1 MQNRWSEEEAKGLSD
16 LEFLVY
22 QSRLIGADPALVLW
36 GGGNTS
42 LKVTQT
48 DFRGRAAKSMLIKGS
63 GSDMKSAQAKDFPAV
78 RLDDVLPLFI
88 RSDMSDEAMVEY
100 LERCVM
106 DPGSPRPSI
115 ETLLHAFLP
124 QASVVHSHAD
134 AILSLT
140 NTSDPQESLRGAFGT
155 DVAWVPYRRPGFL
168 LSKETALAALKRP
181 GPKGVVLLNHG
192 LVTWGP
198 TPRAAYDAHIDL
210 VTRAEEFI
218 RQRAAGKLVFGGT
231 KVPPIPSQE
240 RQRVAA
246 AVAPA
251 LRGFL
256 TPPGGPRLLLQF
268 DDSDDV
274 HAWAGSRGVREL
286 AEAGAATPDHLLNT
300 KRTPLLVEVSDPSY
314 AGDLRRALEEG
325 VGQYRQRY
333 TDWFHRYALEPASMR
348 DPNPRVILV
357 PGLGMWVTGR
367 DARAMTVVSDIY
379 HHTISIVAGAQSVG
393 DYASLSE
400 KDAYEAEYW
409 PMELYKLTLLPPERE
424 LAHRVAVVTGAARG
438 IGKAIARRLAQE
450 GAHLVMTDI
459 QTQGVQESAD
469 EINREVGTGRC
480 IAVPL
485 DVTSPDMVQ
494 ATFRQAVLTFGG
506 MDILVSNAG
515 IAPTGT
521 LDQLPLAVWQ
531 KSLDVN
537 ATGHLLVS
545 QEAVRIMREQGLGG
559 SLVFI
564 ATKNV
569 TAPGRGFGAYS
580 AAKAAEAQLAR
591 VLAIENGAYGIRSNI
606 INPDAVFQD
615 SGLWSSELRE
625 ERARAHGIPVSELE
639 DFYRR
644 RNLLQAFITPGDV
657 AEAALYLASDRSAKT
672 TGCIVTVDGGVP
684 EAFPR

>member
-1 MQNRWSEEEAKGLSD
+1 MDNRWSEEEAMGHSD
-16 LEFLVY
+16 LELLVY
-22 QSRLIGADPALVLW
+22 QSRLIGADPAMVLW

-42 LKVTQT
+42 LKANQT
-48 DFRGRAAKSMLIKGS
+48 DFRGRAAKSLLIKGS
-63 GSDMKSAQAKDFPAV
+63 GSDMKSTQAKDFPAI

-88 RSDMSDEAMVEY
+88 RSDMADEAMVEY
-100 LERCVM
+100 LERCIM
-106 DPGSPRPSI
+106 DPGSPRPSV
-115 ETLLHAFLP
+115 ETLLHSFLP
-124 QASVVHSHAD
+124 QASIVHTHAD

-140 NTSDPQESLRGAFGT
+140 NTKEPQEAVRGAFGN
-155 DVAWVPYRRPGFL
+155 DVVLVPYRRPGFL

-181 GPKGVVLLNHG
+181 GSRGVVMQNHG

-198 TPRAAYDAHIDL
+198 TLKASYDAHIEL
-210 VTRAEEFI
+210 VTRAEDFI
-218 RQRAAGKLVFGGT
+218 RQRATNKVVFGGT
-231 KVPPIPSQE
+231 KVLPIPSEE

-256 TPPGGPRLLLQF
+256 TPPGGPRLLIRF
-268 DDSDDV
+268 DDSDDIL
-274 HAWAGSRGVREL
+274 AWTGSKGVREL

-314 AGDLRRALEEG
+314 VGDLRRALEEG
-325 VGQYRQRY
+325 IDNYRQRY
-333 TDWFHRYALEPASMR
+333 AEWFQRCKVEPVDMR
-348 DPNPRVILV
+348 DPYPRVILI

-367 DARAMTVVSDIY
+367 DTRAMTVVSDIY

-393 DYASLSE
+393 EYASLSE
-400 KDAYEAEYW
+400 QDAYEAEYW
-409 PMELYKLTLLPPERE
+409 PLELYKLTLLPPERE
-424 LAHRVAVVTGAARG
+424 LARRVAVVTGAARG

-450 GAHLVMTDI
+450 GAHVVMTDI
-459 QTQGVQESAD
+459 QTQGLQEAAD
-469 EINREVGTGRC
+469 EINHEVGAIRC
-480 IAVPL
+480 MAVPL
-485 DVTSPDMVQ
+485 DVTSPEMVEE
-494 ATFRQAVLTFGG
+494 TFRQAALAFGG
-506 MDILVSNAG
+506 VDILVSNAG

-521 LDQLPLAVWQ
+521 LDQLSLAEWQ

-537 ATGHLLVS
+537 ATGHLLVAR
-545 QEAVRIMREQGLGG
+545 EAVRIMREQGMDG

-615 SGLWSSELRE
+615 SGLWSAELRE
-625 ERARAHGIPVSELE
+625 ERARAHGIPVAELE
-639 DFYRR
+639 EFYRQ

-657 AEAALYLASDRSAKT
+657 AEAALFLASDRSAKT
-672 TGCIVTVDGGVP
+672 TGCIITVDGGVS

>member
-1 MQNRWSEEEAKGLSD
+1 
-16 LEFLVY
+16 
-22 QSRLIGADPALVLW
+22 
-36 GGGNTS
+36 
-42 LKVTQT
+42 
-48 DFRGRAAKSMLIKGS
+48 
-63 GSDMKSAQAKDFPAV
+63 
-78 RLDDVLPLFI
+78 
-88 RSDMSDEAMVEY
+88 
-100 LERCVM
+100 
-106 DPGSPRPSI
+106 
-115 ETLLHAFLP
+115 
-124 QASVVHSHAD
+124 
-134 AILSLT
+134 
-140 NTSDPQESLRGAFGT
+140 
-155 DVAWVPYRRPGFL
+155 
-168 LSKETALAALKRP
+168 
-181 GPKGVVLLNHG
+181 
-192 LVTWGP
+192 
-198 TPRAAYDAHIDL
+198 
-210 VTRAEEFI
+210 FI
-218 RQRAAGKLVFGGT
+218 RQMAAGKLVFGGT
-231 KVPPIPSQE
+231 KVSPIPREE

-246 AVAPA
+246 AVASV
-251 LRGFL
+251 LRGSL
-256 TPPGGPRLLLQF
+256 TPPGGPRLLLRF

-274 HAWAGSRGVREL
+274 LAWTGSRGVREL

-300 KRTPLLVEVSDPSY
+300 KRTPLLVEVSDPSHV
-314 AGDLRRALEEG
+314 GELRRALTEG
-325 VGQYRQRY
+325 VARYRESYAEWYVRY
-333 TDWFHRYALEPASMR
+333 SPDPVDML

-367 DARAMTVVSDIY
+367 DTRAMTVVSDIY

-393 DYASLSE
+393 EYASLSE

-409 PMELYKLTLLPPERE
+409 PLELYKLTLLPPERE
-424 LAHRVAVVTGAARG
+424 LARRVAVVTGAARG

-459 QTQGVQESAD
+459 QAQGLQEAAD
-469 EINREVGTGRC
+469 EINLEVGAGRC

-494 ATFRQAVLTFGG
+494 ATFRQAALAFGG
-506 MDILVSNAG
+506 VDILVSNAG

-521 LDQLPLAVWQ
+521 LDQISLADWQ
-531 KSLDVN
+531 RSLDVN
-537 ATGHLLVS
+537 ATGHLLVARD
-545 QEAVRIMREQGLGG
+545 AVRIMREQGMGG

-615 SGLWSSELRE
+615 SGLWSQELRE

-639 DFYRR
+639 EFYRR

-657 AEAALYLASDRSAKT
+657 AEAALFLASDRSAKT
-672 TGCIVTVDGGVP
+672 TGCIITVDGGVP